1 MHDERTSARGL
12 FQRRRQR
19 AAAAEAVLEVQPGSL
34 AALRQARKP
43 VHQKSHRFLLAP
55 VVLLL
60 SALFPNQKKKKKS
73 HLDGITMQHL
83 SEKQTA
89 LVNVMVMKQL
99 LLNRNQ
105 TQNKTKKNPQL
116 LWFCSLG
123 IGYFGEGKKRVNLD
137 GKECSSNVA
146 RFFS

>member
-1 MHDERTSARGL
+1 MTRGRL
-12 FQRRRQR
+12 P
-19 AAAAEAVLEVQPGSL
+19 EAYFGEGGREQ
-34 AALRQARKP
+34 
-43 VHQKSHRFLLAP
+43 
-55 VVLLL
+55 LLL
-60 SALFPNQKKKKKS
+60 KLSWKCSRAVSLLSGELASQFIRTPTDFVWPQWFCSYQLCSLIKKKKIKS

-89 LVNVMVMKQL
+89 LANVMVMKQL

-137 GKECSSNVA
+137 GKECSSKVTH
-146 RFFS
+146 FFS